1 MNLGNKKKLAA
12 QIFDVGKKRVF
23 FDPSK
28 LDEIKEAITNED
40 IRSLVKS
47 GAINIKNKKGITGF
61 TSKKNLLQKRKGR
74 RKGKGS
80 RKGRGT
86 ARTPSKKLW
95 MTKIRIQREILS
107 ALRNKNLLEPMTYQL
122 LRNKCKGGFFRSKRH
137 LKLYINE
144 NNLIKK

>member
-1 MNLGNKKKLAA
+1 MNLSDKRRLASDL
-12 QIFDVGKKRVF
+12 FNVGKKRVF

-28 LDEIKEAITNED
+28 LDEIKEAITRED

-47 GAINIKNKKGITGF
+47 GVIKIKDKGGVSGF
-61 TSKKNLLQKRKGR
+61 AAKGNLLQKRKGR

-95 MTKIRIQREILS
+95 MTKIRIQRDFLS
-107 ALRNKNLLEPMTYQL
+107 TLRKKSLFDPKIYRM